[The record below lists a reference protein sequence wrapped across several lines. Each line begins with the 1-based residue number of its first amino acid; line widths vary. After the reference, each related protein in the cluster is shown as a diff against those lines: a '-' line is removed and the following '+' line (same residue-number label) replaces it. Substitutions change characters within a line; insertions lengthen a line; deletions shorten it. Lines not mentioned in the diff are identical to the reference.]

1 MQRRRRAVSVCL
13 ATLLWATLLFG
24 GCSSTSDTEGVKESE
39 TVEEMGTG
47 EAVEGS
53 GETGA
58 VSEPQTDVEEDAGVS
73 GKSGLLHPE
82 ISSTVFSGTVTDEED
97 RIRAHYSYEPAGVL
111 LSEEE
116 TLHYPALAG
125 TLEAR
130 LNALLEQEGE
140 RVAELQEALSESEAA
155 DEEEIRY
162 FMIRYTPAV
171 QRADSRVFSIDQRY
185 DAYLGGAHPDY
196 RNIYTSY
203 DTESGEPLKLS
214 DVVSDG
220 ERFKE
225 SVIGALRME
234 YTYDELDFAA
244 ARAYLD
250 WMYSGEEL
258 ESYESGDVILEEDGA
273 VWMLGY
279 EGITVCFN
287 PYAIAPYAFGQA
299 RVTLSYEDYP
309 ELVRDQ
315 YREVP
320 ENYAVALSPDTV
332 FRADFDGD
340 GVVDSLTYN
349 ILPGEEADGTQIL
362 SINLEDTGM
371 DIYEHFY
378 DVDGYCVKLGERY
391 FLHLFLTGDSDYVH
405 DQVLE
410 LSGNVV
416 SDCGKAYV
424 QPGVLGSAFDEAGAA
439 GDYVYRQRRAAF
451 TDPEAA
457 YFSERVDML
466 STYLAGRNYY
476 MDEETGLPVSQVLLR
491 LTEDIPL
498 TVLKALEAIPVDE
511 TGKELGSMGEV
522 ILSPGEHLS
531 IYATDGESFVIFRY
545 GRDRY
550 AKVSVQPDW
559 PQQIN
564 GMPAEDVLEGMAYA
578 G

>member
-1 MQRRRRAVSVCL
+1 MRRRRRAVSVCL
-13 ATLLWATLLFG
+13 ATFLGAALLFG
-24 GCSSTSDTEGVKESE
+24 GCSSTSDTEGVKASE
-39 TVEEMGTG
+39 TVEETGTG

-58 VSEPQTDVEEDAGVS
+58 VSESQAGVEEDAGVS
-73 GKSGLLHPE
+73 GKPGLLHPE
-82 ISSTVFSGTVTDEED
+82 ISSTVFSGTVTDEEG

-340 GVVDSLTYN
+340 GAVDSLTYN

-371 DIYEHFY
+371 DVYEHFY

-424 QPGVLGSAFDEAGAA
+424 QPGVLGSAFDEARAA

-466 STYLAGRNYY
+466 STYIVGRSYY
-476 MDEETGLPVSQVLLR
+476 INGETGLPVSQALLR